1 MVISYRSI
9 KSIKFPVFVVPSAN
23 WLQADGLVFVDEQ
36 LIDDKNMP
44 GETLGIRRMQT
55 PHRELLKLRKAL
67 VDLNGILKQRTNTFI
82 DSEGRLFIYEKT
94 LMCKLKYIKITEVIL
109 KEVACVLRLEGV
121 RKPFIVP
128 RPPLEGMKWAAV
140 LHYHGLPWML
150 FEYSETKLK
159 DTRRKV

>member
-1 MVISYRSI
+1 VVISYRSI

-82 DSEGRLFIYEKT
+82 DS
-94 LMCKLKYIKITEVIL
+94 
-109 KEVACVLRLEGV
+109 
-121 RKPFIVP
+121 
-128 RPPLEGMKWAAV
+128 
-140 LHYHGLPWML
+140 
-150 FEYSETKLK
+150 
-159 DTRRKV
+159 